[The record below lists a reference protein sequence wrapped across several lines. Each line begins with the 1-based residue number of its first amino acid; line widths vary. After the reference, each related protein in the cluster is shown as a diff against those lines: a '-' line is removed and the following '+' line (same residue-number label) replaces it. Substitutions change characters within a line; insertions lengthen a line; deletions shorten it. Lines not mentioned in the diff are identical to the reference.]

1 MRVRPVDCGPLEMG
15 WTDWLAPMV
24 VYAFDGGSGCV
35 LFARAR
41 GAGKAARAR
50 VRVPLATCN
59 TSGSPGT

>member
-15 WTDWLAPMV
+15 WTDWFAPMV

-50 VRVPLATCN
+50 VRGSWRVTGK
-59 TSGSPGT
+59 TGSPGA